1 MPDVSSA
8 FPVFDAHI
16 HVGPYDEMKERA
28 RRAFIGGR
36 DDLEL
41 LERIRSSP
49 DELLK
54 TMDSEGIAR
63 AALINSVAPDV
74 TGITDAV
81 NPWIARY
88 VEGHRDRLVPVG
100 GIHPRHSRD
109 VAGDVQRLFD
119 VHRLGAFKL
128 HPPHMELHANAY
140 RTDCPALADV
150 YRLAGEA
157 KRPVLIHTGTSVF
170 PGARNVYADPMAC
183 DDVAVDFPGTTLV
196 LCHAGRPLWYE
207 TAFFLLRRHPN
218 VLLDV
223 SSIPPRSSSRSSR
236 GFPRR
241 PIASCGGPTGR
252 RRGSS
257 RCAGTS
263 RISSLFRS
271 PTRCAAR
278 SSSTTRRPSFL
289 RSGDPG
295 SRDEDASPRSAS
307 RSPVGCLASTEKHG
321 GAPEA
326 RDSRLCSRATSLLAG
341 SGAAIVKGLTDRF
354 RRRSHCVPKE
364 RR

>member
-16 HVGPYDEMKERA
+16 HVGPYDQMKETA
-28 RRAFIGGR
+28 RRAMMGGR

-41 LERIRSSP
+41 LEKIRSCP

-54 TMDSEGIAR
+54 TMDAEGIAR

-74 TGITDAV
+74 IGITDAV

-100 GIHPRHSRD
+100 GIDPRHSRD
-109 VAGDVQRLFD
+109 VAGDMKRLLD
-119 VHRLGAFKL
+119 VYRLGAIKL

-140 RTDCPALADV
+140 RTDCPSLADV

-196 LCHAGRPLWYE
+196 LCHAGRPLWYD

-223 SSIPPRSSSRSSR
+223 SSIPPRKLLKVL
-236 GFPRR
+236 P
-241 PIASCGGPTGR
+241 
-252 RRGSS
+252 
-257 RCAGTS
+257 
-263 RISSLFRS
+263 RISEAADRILWGTDWPSKGVTSMRRNVQDFLSLPLSDAVKRKILFDN
-271 PTRCAAR
+271 AAALF
-278 SSSTTRRPSFL
+278 P
-289 RSGDPG
+289 
-295 SRDEDASPRSAS
+295 
-307 RSPVGCLASTEKHG
+307 
-321 GAPEA
+321 
-326 RDSRLCSRATSLLAG
+326 
-341 SGAAIVKGLTDRF
+341 I
-354 RRRSHCVPKE
+354 
-364 RR
+364 